1 MATIDPI
8 TVEVI
13 RNALMTAAQEM
24 KAVVVRT
31 AYSTLWRE
39 AGDLSCGL
47 LSANC
52 EIVAQGPGDIPVHL
66 GTMPISA
73 RGCVDGITE
82 PIEDG
87 DVLFSND
94 PYSGNNHLP
103 DCLMLKPVFHDG
115 TLLGYAAVRGH
126 YVDIGGH
133 SPGSHSAFA
142 HDIYAEGLRFPPM
155 KIYRAGRRNED
166 LVLMLQANTRGAQ
179 ERLGD
184 LGAQYA
190 GCLMGERR
198 LRALAQK
205 YGTTTVVSAIE
216 RVLDD
221 SEAEMRHQI
230 GTLSRGTYR
239 FTDWCD
245 NDGVTDEPI
254 RITVQVTV
262 EADRIVVDFDGSSAQ
277 VRGAV
282 NCPIAVT
289 SSATYYAF
297 KCLLDPANP
306 ANSGQYRPIEVH
318 APPGTIVNCLPPAPV
333 ILGNTETAYRILDA
347 IMGAMA
353 DVVPRKVV
361 AAGSGSAT
369 TFIIAGTD
377 PRPERRGRSFIYLE
391 PHGSGHGAAF
401 DRDGTNGTRVGVGN
415 TGNTSTEALE
425 INFPLRIEAYDLLA
439 DSAGAGRHRG
449 GTSVRH
455 RIRLQVPTSVVI
467 CAERTR
473 FAPYG
478 LAGGNSGAVARV
490 TLQRP
495 GQEPE
500 LLPSKTDSIHCP
512 PDTILEM
519 CAAGGGGYGPP
530 AERAPASVRADVDDG
545 YVSPEAARRDYGVEI
560 VPSAP

>member
-1 MATIDPI
+1 
-8 TVEVI
+8 
-13 RNALMTAAQEM
+13 
-24 KAVVVRT
+24 
-31 AYSTLWRE
+31 
-39 AGDLSCGL
+39 
-47 LSANC
+47 
-52 EIVAQGPGDIPVHL
+52 
-66 GTMPISA
+66 
-73 RGCVDGITE
+73 VDGIHE

-87 DVLFSND
+87 DILFCND

-103 DCLMLKPVFHDG
+103 DCLMLKPVFVSS
-115 TLLGYAAVRGH
+115 TLVGYAAVRGH

-142 HDIYAEGLRFPPM
+142 HDIYAEGLRFPPV
-155 KIYRAGRRNED
+155 KIYRAGKRNED
-166 LVLMLQANTRGAQ
+166 LVTMLQANTRGAQ

-184 LGAQYA
+184 LAAQYA

-198 LRALAQK
+198 LHALATK
-205 YGTTTVVSAIE
+205 YGAATVIGAIE
-216 RVLDD
+216 QILDD
-221 SEAEMRHQI
+221 SEVEMRRLI
-230 GTLSRGTYR
+230 ATLPRGTYR

-254 RITVQVTV
+254 RIQVEVTV
-262 EADRIVVDFDGSSAQ
+262 EADRIVANFDGSSPQ

-297 KCLLDPANP
+297 KCLLDPTNP
-306 ANSGQYRPIEVH
+306 ANSGQYRPIEIQ
-318 APPGTIVNCLPPAPV
+318 APLGSIVNCRAPAPV

-353 DVVPRKVV
+353 DVIPQSVV

-369 TFIIAGTD
+369 TFIIAGND
-377 PRPERRGRSFIYLE
+377 SRPERRGRDFIYLE
-391 PHGSGHGAAF
+391 PHGSAHGAAI

-425 INFPLRIEAYDLLA
+425 INYPLRVEAYDLLT
-439 DSAGAGRHRG
+439 DVAGAGRYRG
-449 GTSVRH
+449 GASVRH
-455 RIRLQVPTSVVI
+455 RLRLQVPTSVVI

-473 FAPYG
+473 FPPYG
-478 LAGGNSGAVARV
+478 LAGGKPGALARV

-495 GQEPE
+495 GEDPE
-500 LLPSKTDSIHCP
+500 LLCSKTDSIYCAE
-512 PDTILEM
+512 DTVLEM

-530 AERAPASVRADVDDG
+530 AQRAPEAVLGDVLDG
-545 YVSPEAARRDYGVEI
+545 YVSPSAVLRDYGLTVVSDDKDGWRI
-560 VPSAP
+560 ARDGSSAT